1 MPAEIND
8 KISIFVKDHFPQFY
22 REDGLMF
29 QKFVEA
35 YYEYLE
41 QTGESLDYARNL
53 VEYQDIDQT
62 TSEFLD
68 QFKKLYL
75 KQLPGLIKSDD
86 RLTIKHILDFYR
98 AKGSRNSAEGFFRG
112 FFGIE
117 AEIEYPKDKLPRKNL
132 LDLII
137 SAISKKSLQS

>member
-8 KISIFVKDHFPQFY
+8 KISIFVKDQFPQFY
-22 REDGLMF
+22 KEDGVMF

-41 QTGESLDYARNL
+41 QTGQSLDYARNL
-53 VEYQDIDQT
+53 VEYQDVDQST
-62 TSEFLD
+62 AEFLD

-75 KQLPGLIKSDD
+75 EQLPGLIKSDD

-98 AKGSRNSAEGFFRG
+98 AKGSERSIQLLFRIILSSSLLLFMSSSSSFTLIG
-112 FFGIE
+112 EIFGILVFMSE
-117 AEIEYPKDKLPRKNL
+117 
-132 LDLII
+132 
-137 SAISKKSLQS
+137 